1 MKDRIE
7 RSKEKK
13 EMEDRGEDMEG
24 IEDGMNGEKDLGEEI
39 ELRNNRIMWK
49 VKEKKGKVER
59 VGSIKGGVWKKIEG
73 EVGRVEVIVKG
84 KELIEVRDDRG
95 IDDLKR
101 RIGNKEKNEEKM
113 ENMVE
118 RKKGK
123 RMRNNVERVNMIM
136 EKGKRIELEGIKER
150 NNILGDIVGWIEKGV
165 KEIVVIL
172 EMSNKEVIVMMLVL
186 GSKRLGLRKDI
197 GIRLRD
203 ENVIIEEGDKRKERM
218 GKKKMND
225 EVKEDKSIFMEE
237 MEVKMVDN
245 IGDVIIG
252 NIMIED
258 IERKVEVIRK
268 KLKNDN
274 EERSSVVNIRKRVEL
289 GIESIEKE
297 IDIGVKSEEI
307 VLKRML

>member
-101 RIGNKEKNEEKM
+101 RIGNKEENEEKM

-274 EERSSVVNIRKRVEL
+274 EERSSVVNIKKRVEL